1 MAMSRPSRIEA
12 AIERAMR
19 RDRISRRAF
28 LDRAGRGGVAL
39 GALMTLPGLI
49 AACSPSGGGGDG
61 GTIEWANWPGYID
74 IDEDIDPNPTPYPTI
89 NAFIEETG
97 IQVNLTEAITDNED
111 FFGQIAP
118 DLANGDPTGWDV
130 ITPSDWMVGRLID
143 LEYLEE
149 IEVSQLPKLE
159 ANAADYARSLSF
171 DPDNQ
176 YSVYWQGGIT
186 GIAYD
191 PTLAGRDLTTFDDLL
206 DPVFAGQVG
215 LFKEM
220 RDTFPLALLSI
231 GVIPVEA
238 TIADV
243 EEAQQKLLVAAE
255 AGQFRGF
262 YGNEYYDE
270 LAAGNLVASMAWSGD
285 ITQMALYD
293 NPNVQFVIPDSGG
306 IRWNDNLV
314 IPKGAANAPGVHLL
328 MDYWYDPVPATIL
341 SEYIGYFT
349 PVAGVPDRI
358 RLDAEAARDAGDT
371 ETADLLDA
379 IAPTV
384 APSEEQL
391 ANSYEDQPLDEEEEA
406 AWNELFLEL
415 RGA

>member
-1 MAMSRPSRIEA
+1 MGDRPVSRIEA

-19 RDRISRRAF
+19 REAISRRAF
-28 LDRAGRGGVAL
+28 LGRAGRGGLAM
-39 GALMTLPGLI
+39 GAMLTLPGLL
-49 AACSPSGGGGDG
+49 AACAPSESAGG

-74 IDEDIDPNPTPYPTI
+74 IDEEGSPSPTPYPTI

-97 IQVNLTEAITDNED
+97 IQVNLSESIVDNED
-111 FFGQIAP
+111 FFGQIQP

-130 ITPSDWMVGRLID
+130 ITPSDWMVERMIGLD
-143 LEYLEE
+143 YLEE
-149 IEVSQLPKLE
+149 LDLAVIPNLE
-159 ANAADYARSLSF
+159 ANAADYARNLSF
-171 DPDNQ
+171 DPDNAH
-176 YSVYWQGGIT
+176 SVYWQGGIT
-186 GIAYD
+186 GIAFD
-191 PTLAGRDLTTFDDLL
+191 PTLTGRELTTFDDLL
-206 DPVFAGQVG
+206 DPEFAGQVG

-231 GVIPVEA
+231 GVIPVDA
-238 TIADV
+238 TIEDV
-243 EEAQQKLLVAAE
+243 EEVQQKLLGPAE

-270 LAAGNLVASMAWSGD
+270 LSAGNLIASMAWSGD

-293 NPNVQFVIPDSGG
+293 NPNVQFVIPETGG

-314 IPKGAANAPGVHLL
+314 IPNRAANPSGVHTL
-328 MDYWYDPVPATIL
+328 MNYWYDPVPATIL

-349 PVAGVPDRI
+349 PVAEVPDRI
-358 RLDAEAARDAGDT
+358 RQDAEAAREAGDT
-371 ETADLLDA
+371 ETADVLDA

-384 APSEEQL
+384 APTDEQL
-391 ANSYEDQPLDEEEEA
+391 ANSYEDKPLTEEEEA
-406 AWNELFLEL
+406 EWNALFLDL

>member
-1 MAMSRPSRIEA
+1 VSRPGLGPPSRIEA

-19 RDRISRRAF
+19 RDQISRRAF
-28 LDRAGRGGVAL
+28 LGRAGRGGVAL
-39 GALMTLPGLI
+39 GAMMTLPGLL
-49 AACSPSGGGGDG
+49 AACTPGSESASL
-61 GTIEWANWPGYID
+61 EWANWPGYID
-74 IDEDIDPNPTPYPTI
+74 IDEEGNPSPTPYPTI
-89 NAFIEETG
+89 NAFVEETG
-97 IQVNLTEAITDNED
+97 IQVNYTEAITDNED
-111 FFGQIAP
+111 FFGQIQP
-118 DLANGDPTGWDV
+118 DLASGNPTGWDV
-130 ITPSDWMVGRLID
+130 ITPSDWMVGRLIGLD
-143 LEYLEE
+143 YLEE
-149 IEVSQLPKLE
+149 LDLTQIPNLE
-159 ANAADYARSLSF
+159 ANAADYARGQSF
-171 DPDNQ
+171 DPNNAH
-176 YSVYWQGGIT
+176 SVWWQGGIT

-191 PTLAGRDLTTFDDLL
+191 PTLTGRELTSFDDLL
-206 DPVFAGQVG
+206 NPEFAGSVG

-220 RDTFPLALLSI
+220 RDTFPLTLLSI
-231 GVIPVEA
+231 GVIPTEA

-243 EEAQQKLLVAAE
+243 EEAQQKLLGPAE

-293 NPNVQFVIPDSGG
+293 NANVQFVIPDTGG

-314 IPKGAANAPGVHLL
+314 IPNLAANPSGAHQL
-328 MDYWYDPVPATIL
+328 MNYWYDPVPATIL

-349 PVAGVPDRI
+349 PVADVPDRI
-358 RLDAEAARDAGDT
+358 RQDAEAARDAGDT

-384 APSEEQL
+384 APSPEQL
-391 ANSYEDQPLDEEEEA
+391 ANSYEDKPLDEEEEQV
-406 AWNELFLEL
+406 WNELFLEV